1 MGGDIRLLTERGHR
15 STVPRSRYLA
25 TWWRSPISDSGKAE
39 LHAHTTFSDGV
50 LSPRQLVEE
59 AQCVGLTA
67 LAVTD
72 HDIVDGVAPA
82 RAAARD
88 LEVELDLAIIA
99 GVEFSTNLHG
109 HEIHVL
115 GLFIDDDN
123 AELIASTVRSR
134 EFRTQRAEEIVER
147 LNQLGHQV
155 DFRTVEAAADKGS
168 IGRPH
173 IARALVQHGV
183 ATTPDQAFRRLI
195 GIGKPTFVPKPTLE
209 VTEVIGVVHGAGGV
223 AILAHPAST
232 RVGEGQ
238 IRELAT
244 LGLDGFEIQHPKHGP
259 SARRKLTALIDDLG
273 LLPSGG
279 SDFHGPGSGRTK
291 LGAHAVPLQTMEA
304 LRSASLTY
312 RNAQAPTEETE

>member
-1 MGGDIRLLTERGHR
+1 MGSDIRRLTGWGHE

-25 TWWRSPISDSGKAE
+25 TERRLLIPDSGKAE

-59 AQCVGLTA
+59 AHEVGLAA

-72 HDIVDGVAPA
+72 HDTVDGVAPA
-82 RAAARD
+82 RAAAR
-88 LEVELDLAIIA
+88 ELDLELEIIA

-115 GLFIDDDN
+115 GLFIDDSD
-123 AELIASTVRSR
+123 AELLASTVRSR
-134 EFRTQRAEEIVER
+134 EFRYQRANEIVER
-147 LNQLGHQV
+147 LNELGRDV
-155 DFRTVEAAADKGS
+155 EFCSVEAAAGKGS

-183 ATTPDQAFRRLI
+183 VTTADEAFRRFI
-195 GIGKPTFVPKPTLE
+195 GIGKPAFVPKPTIE

-232 RVGEGQ
+232 RVGEEQ
-238 IRELAT
+238 IRELAA
-244 LGLDGFEIQHPKHGP
+244 LGLDGFEIQHPKHSA
-259 SARRKLTALIDDLG
+259 SARRKLTALIDKLG

-291 LGAHAVPLQTMEA
+291 LGTHAVPLSTMET
-304 LRSASLTY
+304 LRSAALTY
-312 RNAQAPTEETE
+312 RDLQASTEET

>member
-1 MGGDIRLLTERGHR
+1 M
-15 STVPRSRYLA
+15 
-25 TWWRSPISDSGKAE
+25 
-39 LHAHTTFSDGV
+39 
-50 LSPRQLVEE
+50 LSPQQLVEE
-59 AQCVGLTA
+59 AHRVGLTA

-82 RAAARD
+82 RAAAREVD
-88 LEVELDLAIIA
+88 LELDLEIIA

-115 GLFIDDDN
+115 GLFVDDAD
-123 AELIASTVRSR
+123 AELIASTARSR
-134 EFRTQRAEEIVER
+134 EFRYQRANEIVER
-147 LNQLGHQV
+147 LNHLGHEV
-155 DFRTVEAAADKGS
+155 DFCTVETAAGNGS

-183 ATTPDQAFRRLI
+183 AKTADEAFRRLI
-195 GIGKPTFVPKPTLE
+195 GIGKPAFVPKPTLE
-209 VTEVIGVVHGAGGV
+209 VTEVISVLHGAGGV

-232 RVGEGQ
+232 RVGEEQ
-238 IRELAT
+238 ILELAA
-244 LGLDGFEIQHPKHGP
+244 LGLDGFEIQHPRHSS
-259 SARRKLTALIDDLG
+259 SARRKLTALIDKLG

-291 LGAHAVPLQTMEA
+291 LGAHAVPLKTMEA

-312 RNAQAPTEETE
+312 RDVQASTEEA